1 MRIVTNWSH
10 LGHGRTLDR
19 SALPSTPSIPRHLRH
34 LATLATPTTFDSPMI
49 YSIISS
55 APLPPGS
62 RGEFWEFGGAPPIE
76 SLFVSG
82 PLKGCP
88 GLQPRPRL
96 WLPAFQPGAAAE
108 ISTLAKIRGGA
119 TPTTMGHGP
128 HAFPWVPMGSHG
140 SPWVPHG
147 SPMGPHGHPMGAPW
161 VLMGAPWVPNGSPQL
176 CYRRSVMLITS
187 N

>member
-1 MRIVTNWSH
+1 MLYYTILYYTILYH
-10 LGHGRTLDR
+10 T
-19 SALPSTPSIPRHLRH
+19 I
-34 LATLATPTTFDSPMI
+34 LAPP
-49 YSIISS
+49 
-55 APLPPGS
+55 PPGS
-62 RGEFWEFGGAPPIE
+62 RGEFWEFGGALPIE

-128 HAFPWVPMGSHG
+128 HACWAPMGSHGPHESPWVLMGPQWVPHG

-147 SPMGPHGHPMGAPW
+147 SPMGPPSY
-161 VLMGAPWVPNGSPQL
+161 VIEL
-176 CYRRSVMLITS
+176 R
-187 N
+187 